1 MTKYKIWVS
10 VDDCFKNI
18 KNDGSVINFNDSKS
32 ILPFFFV
39 DFLSFDFYNNFL
51 LIQELKS

>member
-32 ILPFFFV
+32 ILRFFFF

>member
-18 KNDGSVINFNDSKS
+18 KNDGSVISFNDSKS
-32 ILPFFFV
+32 ILPFFFF